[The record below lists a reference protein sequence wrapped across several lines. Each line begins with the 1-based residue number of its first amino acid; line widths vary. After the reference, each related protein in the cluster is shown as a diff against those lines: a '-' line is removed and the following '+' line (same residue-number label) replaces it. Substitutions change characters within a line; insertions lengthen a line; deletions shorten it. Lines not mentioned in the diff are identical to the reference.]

1 VIAGSSIRQPSNNE
15 NLKEIQMSNH
25 SEDKHG
31 GTESKEDCG
40 CGCGGCADNQPEY
53 GKDASG
59 NPINLVKQFTP
70 ETNAILVAAAAAAA
84 SGDDGFDG
92 DIDTG
97 EGAAPTRPVP
107 PTKAE
112 PGKWVYLPKQESV
125 EVDTARKYI
134 EGRPLPTNI
143 YDPNAQTQP
152 SGQAL
157 PGAKSL
163 ATGFAG
169 NTVAGPAS
177 IVELSRA
184 LKSNVD
190 LIYEW
195 VFNNVENLPSFG
207 IQKGGL
213 GAIIDGMGNS
223 FDQADLMIKLL
234 RQAGYT
240 ANYQFG
246 TLRMTAAQAG
256 AWLGTDPT
264 NIWAANNLL
273 ANSGVP
279 VSVVNISGVDGVEF
293 SHCWVLCNIGGT
305 NYVFDPVQKTY
316 TTKTKINLATATGYN
331 AGTFLTRAKSG
342 ATVTADYVQNM
353 NRANI
358 RADLDTMTGNLVS
371 WIKTNNHAASMD
383 DILGGRNIVQYD
395 AATPLRQTAHP
406 FLKSGSSITTWTS
419 IPQAYKATLH
429 TVYDTIDVTFNTED
443 LAGKRLT
450 LMFNGSLQAEL
461 RLDGTLIGT
470 SSAQGVG
477 TWNSV
482 LFDIV
487 HPYASWFADQ
497 YVWQRVWAGKPYL
510 LCNSWGNLSPSSTRV
525 HGLKM
530 AELSASS
537 ASTTGEPVLGET
549 MAQMWKTMETMNSR
563 MADIVNR
570 MSNCMTVAH
579 HACGLIGWF
588 DTAFCDIGA
597 VVGGTSA
604 LDNNYN
610 QQQANDTALAMHGVA
625 LEAHIVRE
633 FQTVL
638 GVSST
643 PIIDIANSAGQKIYD
658 AKTANWLGTVK
669 PALTNYSAGDKTDIE
684 NWWINN
690 GYRVGLPEDGANSI
704 VDWTGL
710 GYYVMPAYGTFGII
724 GGGLKGSSAAQAVP
738 LSEMLYLRNIANHDI
753 YLIPDDF
760 PPTGCVAPLNTYNA
774 STCIDGGGGVCHC
787 WFPTAAYGNAGWGSA
802 PASQGSAN
810 GGGGSTSWGG
820 SPWQNAIAGAGSVIG
835 SGFGGQPTSSE
846 PIGLYTASY
855 LLDATDITIG
865 SAGFPYGLSFARTY
879 NSAMR
884 NQWGPLGLGWR
895 HNHMINAGIDTNG
908 LAGMGEQTTIGAA
921 ATIVEAFVAYDL
933 QTDLTKPFDKYIT
946 TALMNQWFIDNL
958 SNNTVTLGTGFD
970 SQTFV
975 KLPDGTYANPAL
987 DAGTL
992 TLAAGLFTYTSL
1004 TGVKLNFNSY
1014 GHIATMVDPA
1024 GVTVTYTY
1032 DSMSRLSTV
1041 SNGLGRTLTLNYG
1054 ANNMLSSVTDGTGR
1068 SVGYTIDGS
1077 GNLTTVT
1084 DPNAKDW
1091 AYEYDLPG
1099 RMTKLF
1105 KPANP
1110 TVAIVTNTYDTL
1122 GRIKEQADYQSNVW
1136 QYFFAGSRTEEVNP
1150 NGKRG
1155 ILYFNNLGNTVK
1167 AIDLVGKI
1175 SKATFDGRGRPIKNT
1190 APEGNSVEFVYDS
1203 KNRVTQTTAKAK
1215 PASGLADIVSSATY
1229 DATWN
1234 KVKTTTDNMGRVTT
1248 MNYDVANG
1256 NLLSVVSPSVTGLGS
1271 STVTMTYTGRG
1282 QVLTVTSPDGIVT
1295 KNTFDAT
1302 TEKLLSTVADFGV
1315 GRLNL
1320 TVNFGYDSVGN
1331 VTSVQDPRGYT
1342 STASVDVLRRVTLA
1356 TSTAPFSF
1364 VTKFT
1369 FDDNGNTT
1377 KVERQTDDPLDP
1389 WQATQASFTADNKVL
1404 TTTDPQGNVTSIT
1417 YDNLQRQWKVTDAL
1431 SRVVTNNFDDSN
1443 RISSVVDP
1451 ASITAV
1457 TYTYTDN
1464 GKVSTIKDAR
1474 NNVTSSTFDGHDRP
1488 LRTTYQDATYEEVSS
1503 YDGNSNPL
1511 TLRSRS
1517 AATVTLTYDE
1527 LNRVKTKSPTGQAVV
1542 TTVYDIAGRV
1552 TTVSTPVVAG
1562 DPSSGTFTK
1571 FYDTAGRFYKEQ
1583 YPDGLSVVHVL
1594 DGNGN
1599 VTKTTYPDSY
1609 FVDRVYDELNRL
1621 TDIKL
1626 NGAGTSA
1633 VQLQYDSLSRRT
1645 KLVYENGCTT
1655 NYTFSIDNDLS
1666 SMLHNF
1672 VGSNVQFSYSFD
1684 DVNQMASYKVSDPA
1698 NFRWTPPAPATTT
1711 YATASNINQYATVGG
1726 VAQTYSTDGCLTNDG
1741 TFKYEFNTERMMI
1754 RVRNAGTNSIIAD
1767 YLYDPSL
1774 RQRQKNVGGVKT
1786 NYYYAGFQR
1795 LADYDSTAATP
1806 GTLLN
1811 RYVYGTSM
1819 DEVLI
1824 QVTAGGTKTF
1834 YHANHQGSVIATTN
1848 SSGAVLNRYTY
1859 GPFGE
1864 SSALAGTTHGY
1875 TGQRYDS
1882 ETGLYYYK
1890 MRHYS
1895 PKLGRFLQ
1903 PDPIGFLGGPNF
1915 YAYTGNSPLST
1926 VDSLGL
1932 ATGLAGIVES
1942 RETVTLEKWPVEKTP
1957 YFHASLL
1964 ITSETVDRGKVVDS
1978 FEYRIEL
1985 FPDDGDLGRQLAGK
1999 VGLEIWI
2006 YSIAESLKHHE
2017 KLLAPTSSVRIFD
2030 TTFHTFI
2037 DANGRATADPIT
2049 ATSSPASA
2057 VLSAARSAKSFFL
2070 SNNYKYILPNIR
2082 YRAGFKGL
2090 NSNQFIRF
2098 VLALA
2103 KLDGKVPP
2111 GWSDNLPLYN
2121 DSILSLSNASDLIG
2135 QVSGGTDMAMDGGFG
2150 GVSTGG
2156 ANK

>member
-1 VIAGSSIRQPSNNE
+1 
-15 NLKEIQMSNH
+15 MSNH
-25 SEDKHG
+25 SNDKHD
-31 GTESKEDCG
+31 TSSTEDCG
-40 CGCGGCADNQPEY
+40 CGCGGCGDGAEF
-53 GKDASG
+53 GKDEFG
-59 NPINLVKQFTP
+59 NPVNLVKQYTP
-70 ETNAILVAAAAAAA
+70 ETNAILVAAAAAA
-84 SGDDGFDG
+84 SGVPESFGG
-92 DIDTG
+92 TIDTG
-97 EGAAPTRPVP
+97 LAAPTRPVP
-107 PTKAE
+107 PTE
-112 PGKWVYLPKQESV
+112 SQPGKWVPLPKQESV
-125 EVDTARKYI
+125 DVDAARKYI

-143 YDPNAQTQP
+143 YDPAAAE
-152 SGQAL
+152 QAPAPTV
-157 PGAKSL
+157 PGLKSL

-195 VFNNVENLPSFG
+195 VFNNIENLPSFG
-207 IQKGGL
+207 IQKGAL
-213 GAIIDGMGNS
+213 GAIIDGLGNS

-246 TLRMTAAQAG
+246 TLRMTGAQAG
-256 AWLGTDPT
+256 AWLGTDPA
-264 NIWAANNLL
+264 NVYAANNLL

-279 VSVVNISGVDGVEF
+279 TSVVNIAGVDGVEF

-305 NYVFDPVQKTY
+305 SYVFDPVQKTY
-316 TTKTKINLATATGYN
+316 TTKTKINLTTATGYN
-331 AGTFLTRAKSG
+331 AATFLTRAKSG

-358 RADLDTMTGNLVS
+358 RADLDTMTGNLVT

-406 FLKSGSSITTWTS
+406 FLKSGSTITTWTGV
-419 IPQAYKATLH
+419 PQAYKATMH
-429 TVYDTIDVTFNTED
+429 TVYDTIDITFNTED

-450 LMFNGSLQAEL
+450 LTFNGSNQGEL
-461 RLDGTLIGT
+461 RLDGTLLGT
-470 SSAQGVG
+470 STAQGVG

-497 YVWQRVWAGKPYL
+497 YVWQQVWAGKPYL
-510 LCNSWGNLSPSSTRV
+510 LCNSWGNMGPSATKV
-525 HGLKM
+525 HGPKM
-530 AELSASS
+530 AELIASAASS
-537 ASTTGEPVLGET
+537 TSEPVIGET
-549 MAQMWKTMETMNSR
+549 MAQMWKTLDTMTSR
-563 MADIVNR
+563 MADITNR
-570 MSNCMTVAH
+570 LSNCTTVMH

-588 DTAFCDIGA
+588 DSSFCDIGA
-597 VVGGTSA
+597 VTWGTSA

-625 LEAHIVRE
+625 LESQIINE
-633 FQTVL
+633 FQTVK
-638 GVSST
+638 GVSAT

-669 PALTNYSAGDKTDIE
+669 PALTTYSAGDKTNIE

-690 GYRVGLPEDGANSI
+690 GDRVALPENAANTI

-710 GYYVMPAYGTFGII
+710 GYFVMPTYGTFGII
-724 GGGLKGSSAAQAVP
+724 GGGLKGGGGAEAFPLGALQYVSSNMNYDV
-738 LSEMLYLRNIANHDI
+738 YLTTDTW
-753 YLIPDDF
+753 
-760 PPTGCVAPLNTYNA
+760 PPTGCVAPLNAYNA
-774 STCIDGGGGVCHC
+774 STCIDGGGGVCYC
-787 WFPTAAYGNAGWGSA
+787 WFPSAGFGPGGYGFSIA
-802 PASQGSAN
+802 PSGSAN
-810 GGGGSTSWGG
+810 GGGGST
-820 SPWQNAIAGAGSVIG
+820 
-835 SGFGGQPTSSE
+835 GFGGSSQPTSSE

-884 NQWGPLGLGWR
+884 NQHGPLGRGWR
-895 HNHMINAGIDTNG
+895 HNHQINASVDTSG
-908 LAGMGEQTTIGAA
+908 MAGMGEQTTIGAA
-921 ATIVEAFVAYDL
+921 GTIVEAFVAYDL

-958 SNNTVTLGTGFD
+958 FHNIVTIGSGFD

-992 TLAAGLFTYTSL
+992 TVVGGLFVYTSL
-1004 TGVKLNFNSY
+1004 TGVKLNFNSF

-1024 GVTVTYTY
+1024 GVTITYTY
-1032 DSMSRLSTV
+1032 DSRARLSTV
-1041 SNGLGRTLTLNYG
+1041 SNGLGRTLTLTYG
-1054 ANNMLSSVTDGTGR
+1054 ADNMLDSVSDGTGR
-1068 SVGYTIDGS
+1068 SVGYTIDS
-1077 GNLTTVT
+1077 NGNLVTVT
-1084 DPNAKDW
+1084 DPNSKNW
-1091 AYEYDLPG
+1091 TYEYDIPG

-1110 TVAIVTNTYDTL
+1110 TVAIVTNTYDSL

-1150 NGKRG
+1150 NGKSG

-1167 AIDLVGKI
+1167 AINQVGKI
-1175 SKATFDGRGRPIKNT
+1175 SKTTFDGRGRPIKST

-1229 DATWN
+1229 DTTWN
-1234 KVKTTTDNMGRVTT
+1234 KLKTTTDNMGRVTT

-1271 STVTMTYTGRG
+1271 STVTMTYNGRG

-1295 KNTFDAT
+1295 KNTFDVS

-1320 TVNFGYDSVGN
+1320 TANFGYDSVGN
-1331 VTSVQDPRGYT
+1331 VTSVQDPRGFT
-1342 STASVDVLRRVTLA
+1342 STLTVDVLRQVTQA

-1377 KVERQTDDPLDP
+1377 KVERQTNDPLDP
-1389 WQATQASFTADNKVL
+1389 WQTSQASYTTDNKVL

-1431 SRVVTNNFDDSN
+1431 NRVVTNNFDDAN
-1443 RISSVVDP
+1443 RISSVVNP

-1464 GKVSTIKDAR
+1464 GKVATVKDAR
-1474 NNVTSSTFDGHDRP
+1474 NFVTTSTFDGHDRP

-1511 TLRSRS
+1511 TLRTRS

-1527 LNRVKTKSPTGQAVV
+1527 LNRVKTKSPTGQAVI

-1552 TTVSTPVVAG
+1552 TTVSTPIVAG
-1562 DPSSGTFTK
+1562 DPSSGTFTN
-1571 FYDTAGRFYKEQ
+1571 FYDLAGRFYKEQ
-1583 YPDGLSVVHVL
+1583 YPDGLSVTHVL
-1594 DGNGN
+1594 DANSN
-1599 VTKTTYPDSY
+1599 VTKTTYPDGY
-1609 FVDRVYDELNRL
+1609 FVDRVFDELNRL

-1626 NGAGTSA
+1626 NGSVSSA
-1633 VQLQYDSLSRRT
+1633 VQFQYDALSRRT
-1645 KLVYENGCTT
+1645 KLVYENGCST
-1655 NYTFSIDNDLS
+1655 NYGFEVDNDLS
-1666 SMLHNF
+1666 GMLHNF
-1672 VGSNVQFSYSFD
+1672 VGSNVEFKYSFD
-1684 DVNQMASYKVSDPA
+1684 NANQMATHRVSDPA
-1698 NFRWTPPAPATTT
+1698 NFRWNPPAPSTTA
-1711 YATASNINQYATVGG
+1711 YGTASNINQYPTVGG
-1726 VAQTYSTDGCLTNDG
+1726 TAQTYSTDGNLTNDG
-1741 TFKYEFNTERMMI
+1741 TFKYEFNTERMLT
-1754 RVRNAGTNSIIAD
+1754 RVRNAGTNAIIAD
-1767 YLYDPSL
+1767 YLYDPAL

-1786 NYYYAGFQR
+1786 NYYYSGFQR
-1795 LADYDSTAATP
+1795 LADYDGSAGTP

-1811 RYVYGTSM
+1811 RYVYGTGL
-1819 DEVLI
+1819 DDVLVQI
-1824 QVTAGGTKTF
+1824 TSGGTKTY
-1834 YHANHQGSVIATTN
+1834 YHQNHQGSVIATTN
-1848 SSGAVLNRYTY
+1848 SAGAVLNRYTY

-1864 SSALAGTTHGY
+1864 SAALTGTTHGY

-1882 ETGLYYYK
+1882 ETGNYYFK
-1890 MRHYS
+1890 MRYYS
-1895 PKLGRFLQ
+1895 QKLGRFLQ
-1903 PDPIGFLGGPNF
+1903 PDPIGMAGGINL
-1915 YAYTGNSPLST
+1915 YGYTSNSPLIAS
-1926 VDSLGL
+1926 DPMGLLPIIPLDNPGYKFPKSLGAKEANDNVVL
-1932 ATGLAGIVES
+1932 TLCERLHTKKFSYASAWVNRIKPTGDWDYKS
-1942 RETVTLEKWPVEKTP
+1942 
-1957 YFHASLL
+1957 
-1964 ITSETVDRGKVVDS
+1964 KVS
-1978 FEYRIEL
+1978 GFE
-1985 FPDDGDLGRQLAGK
+1985 QL
-1999 VGLEIWI
+1999 VGQN
-2006 YSIAESLKHHE
+2006 
-2017 KLLAPTSSVRIFD
+2017 FGN
-2030 TTFHTFI
+2030 FNF
-2037 DANGRATADPIT
+2037 GATAWALGISLTDAQLGAGAANVVGVLV
-2049 ATSSPASA
+2049 AT
-2057 VLSAARSAKSFFL
+2057 AKSIWLAEGKYYTLGAGASISTYGDQELDYYYVLNGYLWARDHAAEFYKRAEHCEEAPPKNVPKNYSVLQGYSAGTEYWNEYDGYGNFL
-2070 SNNYKYILPNIR
+2070 RSYSNTVGSAFSIGAATYTSFVPGSSL
-2082 YRAGFKGL
+2082 GQGSD
-2090 NSNQFIRF
+2090 SN
-2098 VLALA
+2098 
-2103 KLDGKVPP
+2103 
-2111 GWSDNLPLYN
+2111 
-2121 DSILSLSNASDLIG
+2121 
-2135 QVSGGTDMAMDGGFG
+2135 GGE
-2150 GVSTGG
+2150 
-2156 ANK
+2156 K

>member
-1 VIAGSSIRQPSNNE
+1 
-15 NLKEIQMSNH
+15 MSNH
-25 SEDKHG
+25 SNDKHD
-31 GTESKEDCG
+31 TSSTEDCG
-40 CGCGGCADNQPEY
+40 CGCGGCGDGAEF
-53 GKDASG
+53 GKDEFG
-59 NPINLVKQFTP
+59 NPVNLVKQYTP
-70 ETNAILVAAAAAAA
+70 ETNAILVAAAAAA
-84 SGDDGFDG
+84 SGVTESFDG
-92 DIDTG
+92 TIDTG
-97 EGAAPTRPVP
+97 LAAPTRPVP
-107 PTKAE
+107 PTE
-112 PGKWVYLPKQESV
+112 SQPGKWVPLPKQESV
-125 EVDTARKYI
+125 DVDAARKYI
-134 EGRPLPTNI
+134 EGRPLPTNV
-143 YDPNAQTQP
+143 YDPAAAEQTP
-152 SGQAL
+152 APTV
-157 PGAKSL
+157 PGLKSL

-195 VFNNVENLPSFG
+195 VFNNIENLPSFG

-213 GAIIDGMGNS
+213 GAIIDGLGNS

-246 TLRMTAAQAG
+246 TLRMTGAQAG
-256 AWLGTDPT
+256 AWLGTDPA
-264 NIWAANNLL
+264 NVYAANNLL

-279 VSVVNISGVDGVEF
+279 TSVVNIAGVDGVEF

-316 TTKTKINLATATGYN
+316 TTKTKINLTTATGYN
-331 AGTFLTRAKSG
+331 AATFLTRAKSG

-358 RADLDTMTGNLVS
+358 RADLDTMTGNLVT

-406 FLKSGSSITTWTS
+406 FLKSGSTITTWTS
-419 IPQAYKATLH
+419 VPQAYKATMH
-429 TVYDTIDVTFNTED
+429 TVYDTIDITFNTED

-450 LMFNGSLQAEL
+450 LTFNGSNQGEL
-461 RLDGTLIGT
+461 RLDGTLLGT
-470 SSAQGVG
+470 STAQGVG

-497 YVWQRVWAGKPYL
+497 YVWQQVWAGKPYL
-510 LCNSWGNLSPSSTRV
+510 LCNSWGNMGPSATKV
-525 HGLKM
+525 HGPKM
-530 AELSASS
+530 AELIASAASS
-537 ASTTGEPVLGET
+537 TSEPVIGET
-549 MAQMWKTMETMNSR
+549 MAQMWKTLDTMTSR
-563 MADIVNR
+563 MADITNR
-570 MSNCMTVAH
+570 LSNCTTVMH

-588 DTAFCDIGA
+588 DSSFCDIGA
-597 VVGGTSA
+597 VTWGTSA

-625 LEAHIVRE
+625 LESQIINE
-633 FQTVL
+633 FQTVK
-638 GVSST
+638 GVSAT

-669 PALTNYSAGDKTDIE
+669 PALTTYSAGDKTNIE

-690 GYRVGLPEDGANSI
+690 GDRVALPENAANTI

-710 GYYVMPAYGTFGII
+710 GYFVMPTYGTFGII
-724 GGGLKGSSAAQAVP
+724 GGGLKGGGGAEAFPVGALQYLSSNMNYDV
-738 LSEMLYLRNIANHDI
+738 YLTTDTW
-753 YLIPDDF
+753 
-760 PPTGCVAPLNTYNA
+760 PPTGCVAPLNAYNA
-774 STCIDGGGGVCHC
+774 STCIDGGGGVCYC
-787 WFPTAAYGNAGWGSA
+787 WFPSAGFGPGGYGFSIA
-802 PASQGSAN
+802 PGGSAN
-810 GGGGSTSWGG
+810 GGGGS
-820 SPWQNAIAGAGSVIG
+820 A
-835 SGFGGQPTSSE
+835 GFGGSSQPTSSE

-884 NQWGPLGLGWR
+884 NQHGPLGRGWR
-895 HNHMINAGIDTNG
+895 HNHQINASVDTSG
-908 LAGMGEQTTIGAA
+908 MAGMGEHTTIGAA
-921 ATIVEAFVAYDL
+921 GTIVEAFVAYDL

-958 SNNTVTLGTGFD
+958 FHNIVTIGTGFD

-992 TLAAGLFTYTSL
+992 TVVSGLFVYTSL
-1004 TGVKLNFNSY
+1004 TGVKLNFNSF

-1024 GVTVTYTY
+1024 GVTITYTY
-1032 DSMSRLSTV
+1032 DSRARLSTV
-1041 SNGLGRTLTLNYG
+1041 SNGLGRTLTLAYG
-1054 ANNMLSSVTDGTGR
+1054 ADNMLDSVSDGTGR
-1068 SVGYTIDGS
+1068 SVGYTIDAS
-1077 GNLTTVT
+1077 GNLVTVT
-1084 DPNAKDW
+1084 DPNSKNW
-1091 AYEYDLPG
+1091 TYEYDIPG

-1110 TVAIVTNTYDTL
+1110 TVAIVTNTYDSL

-1150 NGKRG
+1150 NGKSG

-1167 AIDLVGKI
+1167 AIDQVGKI
-1175 SKATFDGRGRPIKNT
+1175 SKGTFDGRGRQIKAT

-1203 KNRVTQTTAKAK
+1203 KNRVTQTTVKAK

-1229 DATWN
+1229 DTTWN
-1234 KVKTTTDNMGRVTT
+1234 KVKTTTDNLGRVTT

-1256 NLLSVVSPSVTGLGS
+1256 NLLSIVSPSVTGLGS
-1271 STVTMTYTGRG
+1271 STVTMTYNGRG

-1295 KNTFDAT
+1295 KNTFDVS

-1320 TVNFGYDSVGN
+1320 TANFGYDSVGN
-1331 VTSVQDPRGYT
+1331 VTSVQDPRGFT
-1342 STASVDVLRRVTLA
+1342 STVTVDVLRRVTQA

-1377 KVERQTDDPLDP
+1377 KVERQTNDPLDP
-1389 WQATQASFTADNKVL
+1389 WQTSQASYTADNKVL

-1417 YDNLQRQWKVTDAL
+1417 YDSLQRRWKVTDAL
-1431 SRVVTNNFDDSN
+1431 SRVVTNNFDDAN

-1451 ASITAV
+1451 ASITSV

-1464 GKVSTIKDAR
+1464 GKVATIKDAR
-1474 NNVTSSTFDGHDRP
+1474 NFVTTSTFDGHDRP

-1511 TLRSRS
+1511 TLRTRS
-1517 AATVTLTYDE
+1517 AATVALTYDE

-1562 DPSSGTFTK
+1562 DPSSGTFTN
-1571 FYDTAGRFYKEQ
+1571 FYDLAGRFYKEQ
-1583 YPDGLSVVHVL
+1583 YPDGLSVTHVL
-1594 DGNGN
+1594 DANGN
-1599 VTKTTYPDSY
+1599 VTKTTYPDGY

-1633 VQLQYDSLSRRT
+1633 VQFQYDALSRRT
-1645 KLVYENGCTT
+1645 KLVYENGCST
-1655 NYTFSIDNDLS
+1655 NYGFEVDNDLS
-1666 SMLHNF
+1666 GMLHNF
-1672 VGSNVQFSYSFD
+1672 VGSNVEFKYSFD
-1684 DVNQMASYKVSDPA
+1684 NANQMAAHRVSDPA
-1698 NFRWTPPAPATTT
+1698 NFRWNPPVPSTTS
-1711 YATASNINQYATVGG
+1711 YGTASNINQYPTVGG
-1726 VAQTYSTDGCLTNDG
+1726 VAQTYSTDGNLTNDG
-1741 TFKYEFNTERMMI
+1741 TFKYEFNSERMMT
-1754 RVRNAGTNSIIAD
+1754 RVRNAGTNAIIAD
-1767 YLYDPSL
+1767 YLYDPAL

-1786 NYYYAGFQR
+1786 SYYYSGFQR
-1795 LADYDSTAATP
+1795 LADYDGSAGTP

-1811 RYVYGTSM
+1811 RYVYGTGM
-1819 DEVLI
+1819 DEILI
-1824 QVTAGGTKTF
+1824 QITAGGTKTY
-1834 YHANHQGSVIATTN
+1834 YHSNHQGSVIATTN

-1864 SSALAGTTHGY
+1864 SAALTGTTHGY

-1882 ETGLYYYK
+1882 ETGNYYFK

-1895 PKLGRFLQ
+1895 PKSGRFLQ
-1903 PDPIGFLGGPNF
+1903 ADPIGMAGGMNL
-1915 YAYTGNSPLST
+1915 YSYVSNSPNTSI
-1926 VDSLGL
+1926 DPLGL
-1932 ATGLAGIVES
+1932 TELPTGMRV
-1942 RETVTLEKWPVEKTP
+1942 
-1957 YFHASLL
+1957 HA
-1964 ITSETVDRGKVVDS
+1964 
-1978 FEYRIEL
+1978 
-1985 FPDDGDLGRQLAGK
+1985 
-1999 VGLEIWI
+1999 
-2006 YSIAESLKHHE
+2006 
-2017 KLLAPTSSVRIFD
+2017 
-2030 TTFHTFI
+2030 
-2037 DANGRATADPIT
+2037 
-2049 ATSSPASA
+2049 
-2057 VLSAARSAKSFFL
+2057 
-2070 SNNYKYILPNIR
+2070 
-2082 YRAGFKGL
+2082 
-2090 NSNQFIRF
+2090 
-2098 VLALA
+2098 
-2103 KLDGKVPP
+2103 
-2111 GWSDNLPLYN
+2111 
-2121 DSILSLSNASDLIG
+2121 
-2135 QVSGGTDMAMDGGFG
+2135 G
-2150 GVSTGG
+2150 GVSGVEDKLIVNVANIMKAVHESNALVVQASIVANFNGAWNYKRLLWTPQEGEDAKQEYANFGNFNFGAIWFAAGG
-2156 ANK
+2156 NLDFLSKGAGAANLVTVVGLNTLTVVTLGFVKPVGLGAGADFASNFDQPIDRLYVRLGYEWAQTNPSKFAALYKKITTPVPKNVASNYNVLQRSTMGTDYWNEYAGDGTLLRSYTKSTVGGFSIAGDGLGGNAGDSSSK

>member
-1 VIAGSSIRQPSNNE
+1 
-15 NLKEIQMSNH
+15 MSNH

-40 CGCGGCADNQPEY
+40 CGCGGCADSGTDH

-59 NPINLVKQFTP
+59 NPISLVKQFTP

-195 VFNNVENLPSFG
+195 VFNNVENLPSYG

-316 TTKTKINLATATGYN
+316 TTKTKINLTTATGYN

-406 FLKSGSSITTWTS
+406 FLKSGSTITTWTS

-510 LCNSWGNLSPSSTRV
+510 LCNSWGNLSPSATKV
-525 HGLKM
+525 HGPKL
-530 AELSASS
+530 AELIASAAS
-537 ASTTGEPVLGET
+537 ATSEPVLGET
-549 MAQMWKTMETMNSR
+549 LAQMWKTMETMNSR

-597 VVGGTSA
+597 AVGGTSA

-610 QQQANDTALAMHGVA
+610 QQQANDTTLGLHGVA
-625 LEAHIVRE
+625 LEAHIIAE
-633 FQTVL
+633 FQTVK
-638 GVSST
+638 GISATTV
-643 PIIDIANSAGQKIYD
+643 IDVANSAGQKIYD

-710 GYYVMPAYGTFGII
+710 GYYVLPSYGTFGVV
-724 GGGLKGSSAAQAVP
+724 GGALKGSYASIT
-738 LSEMLYLRNIANHDI
+738 LGLGDMKYLGYNMNYDY
-753 YLIPDDF
+753 YLTTDTY
-760 PPTGCVAPLNTYNA
+760 PPSGCVAPLNAFNA
-774 STCIDGGGGVCHC
+774 SLCLPVSWGGISGCAC
-787 WFPTAAYGNAGWGSA
+787 WFWSPGAGNAGKGFTSA
-802 PASQGSAN
+802 SGGSAN
-810 GGGGSTSWGG
+810 GGGGST
-820 SPWQNAIAGAGSVIG
+820 
-835 SGFGGQPTSSE
+835 GFGGSSQPTSSE

-865 SAGFPYGLSFARTY
+865 SAGFPYGLSFSRTY

-884 NQWGPLGLGWR
+884 NQPGPLGLGWR
-895 HNHMINAGIDTNG
+895 HNHMINAAVDTIG
-908 LAGMGEQTTIGAA
+908 LSGMGEQTTIGAA

-946 TALMNQWFIDNL
+946 TALMNQWFVDNL
-958 SNNTVTLGTGFD
+958 FHNTVTIGTGFD

-992 TLAAGLFTYTSL
+992 TVVGGLFVYTSL
-1004 TGVKLNFNSY
+1004 TGVKLNFNSL
-1014 GHIATMVDPA
+1014 GHIATMVHPA

-1032 DSMSRLSTV
+1032 DSRARLSTV
-1041 SNGLGRTLTLNYG
+1041 SNGLGRTLTLTYG
-1054 ANNMLSSVTDGTGR
+1054 ANNMLSSVSDGTGR
-1068 SVGYTIDGS
+1068 SVGYTIDS
-1077 GNLTTVT
+1077 DNNLVTVT
-1084 DPNAKDW
+1084 DPNSKNW
-1091 AYEYDLPG
+1091 TYEYDLPG

-1136 QYFFAGSRTEEVNP
+1136 QYYFAGSRTEEVNP
-1150 NGKRG
+1150 NGKKG

-1167 AIDLVGKI
+1167 AIDQVGKI
-1175 SKATFDGRGRPIKNT
+1175 SKAIFDGRGRQIKSI
-1190 APEGNSVEFVYDS
+1190 APEGNSV
-1203 KNRVTQTTAKAK
+1203 
-1215 PASGLADIVSSATY
+1215 
-1229 DATWN
+1229 
-1234 KVKTTTDNMGRVTT
+1234 
-1248 MNYDVANG
+1248 
-1256 NLLSVVSPSVTGLGS
+1256 
-1271 STVTMTYTGRG
+1271 
-1282 QVLTVTSPDGIVT
+1282 
-1295 KNTFDAT
+1295 
-1302 TEKLLSTVADFGV
+1302 
-1315 GRLNL
+1315 
-1320 TVNFGYDSVGN
+1320 
-1331 VTSVQDPRGYT
+1331 
-1342 STASVDVLRRVTLA
+1342 
-1356 TSTAPFSF
+1356 
-1364 VTKFT
+1364 
-1369 FDDNGNTT
+1369 
-1377 KVERQTDDPLDP
+1377 
-1389 WQATQASFTADNKVL
+1389 
-1404 TTTDPQGNVTSIT
+1404 
-1417 YDNLQRQWKVTDAL
+1417 
-1431 SRVVTNNFDDSN
+1431 
-1443 RISSVVDP
+1443 
-1451 ASITAV
+1451 
-1457 TYTYTDN
+1457 
-1464 GKVSTIKDAR
+1464 
-1474 NNVTSSTFDGHDRP
+1474 
-1488 LRTTYQDATYEEVSS
+1488 
-1503 YDGNSNPL
+1503 
-1511 TLRSRS
+1511 
-1517 AATVTLTYDE
+1517 
-1527 LNRVKTKSPTGQAVV
+1527 
-1542 TTVYDIAGRV
+1542 
-1552 TTVSTPVVAG
+1552 
-1562 DPSSGTFTK
+1562 
-1571 FYDTAGRFYKEQ
+1571 
-1583 YPDGLSVVHVL
+1583 
-1594 DGNGN
+1594 
-1599 VTKTTYPDSY
+1599 
-1609 FVDRVYDELNRL
+1609 
-1621 TDIKL
+1621 
-1626 NGAGTSA
+1626 
-1633 VQLQYDSLSRRT
+1633 
-1645 KLVYENGCTT
+1645 
-1655 NYTFSIDNDLS
+1655 
-1666 SMLHNF
+1666 
-1672 VGSNVQFSYSFD
+1672 
-1684 DVNQMASYKVSDPA
+1684 
-1698 NFRWTPPAPATTT
+1698 
-1711 YATASNINQYATVGG
+1711 
-1726 VAQTYSTDGCLTNDG
+1726 
-1741 TFKYEFNTERMMI
+1741 
-1754 RVRNAGTNSIIAD
+1754 
-1767 YLYDPSL
+1767 
-1774 RQRQKNVGGVKT
+1774 
-1786 NYYYAGFQR
+1786 
-1795 LADYDSTAATP
+1795 
-1806 GTLLN
+1806 
-1811 RYVYGTSM
+1811 
-1819 DEVLI
+1819 
-1824 QVTAGGTKTF
+1824 
-1834 YHANHQGSVIATTN
+1834 
-1848 SSGAVLNRYTY
+1848 
-1859 GPFGE
+1859 
-1864 SSALAGTTHGY
+1864 
-1875 TGQRYDS
+1875 
-1882 ETGLYYYK
+1882 
-1890 MRHYS
+1890 
-1895 PKLGRFLQ
+1895 
-1903 PDPIGFLGGPNF
+1903 
-1915 YAYTGNSPLST
+1915 
-1926 VDSLGL
+1926 
-1932 ATGLAGIVES
+1932 
-1942 RETVTLEKWPVEKTP
+1942 
-1957 YFHASLL
+1957 
-1964 ITSETVDRGKVVDS
+1964 
-1978 FEYRIEL
+1978 
-1985 FPDDGDLGRQLAGK
+1985 
-1999 VGLEIWI
+1999 
-2006 YSIAESLKHHE
+2006 
-2017 KLLAPTSSVRIFD
+2017 
-2030 TTFHTFI
+2030 
-2037 DANGRATADPIT
+2037 
-2049 ATSSPASA
+2049 
-2057 VLSAARSAKSFFL
+2057 
-2070 SNNYKYILPNIR
+2070 
-2082 YRAGFKGL
+2082 
-2090 NSNQFIRF
+2090 
-2098 VLALA
+2098 
-2103 KLDGKVPP
+2103 
-2111 GWSDNLPLYN
+2111 
-2121 DSILSLSNASDLIG
+2121 
-2135 QVSGGTDMAMDGGFG
+2135 
-2150 GVSTGG
+2150 
-2156 ANK
+2156 

>member
-1 VIAGSSIRQPSNNE
+1 
-15 NLKEIQMSNH
+15 MSNH
-25 SEDKHG
+25 SHDTREAG
-31 GTESKEDCG
+31 VLKEDG
-40 CGCGGCADNQPEY
+40 CCAGCAESSKN
-53 GKDASG
+53 GKDEFG
-59 NPINLVKQFTP
+59 NPVKLVKEFTP
-70 ETNAILVAAAAAAA
+70 ETNAILIAAAAAA
-84 SGDDGFDG
+84 SGADGFDG
-92 DIDTG
+92 NIDTG
-97 EGAAPTRPVP
+97 EGAAGPTRPVP
-107 PTKAE
+107 PTKPQ
-112 PGKWVYLPKQESV
+112 PGKWVPLPPQTGV
-125 EVDTARKYI
+125 DVDTARRHI
-134 EGRPLPTNI
+134 ESRPLPTNI
-143 YDPNAQTQP
+143 YKPAAAEPTP
-152 SGQAL
+152 APEL
-157 PGAKSL
+157 PGVKSL

-213 GAIIDGMGNS
+213 GAIIDGLGNS
-223 FDQADLMIKLL
+223 FDQADLMIQLL

-246 TLRMTAAQAG
+246 TLRMTGAQAG
-256 AWLGTDPT
+256 AWLGTDPA
-264 NIWAANNLL
+264 NVWAANNLL

-279 VSVVNISGVDGVEF
+279 TSVVNISGVDGVEF

-316 TTKTKINLATATGYN
+316 TTKSAINLATAMGYN
-331 AGTFLTRAKSG
+331 ASTFLTNAKSG

-371 WIKTNNHAASMD
+371 WIKANDHAAGMD

-406 FLKSGSSITTWTS
+406 FLKSGSSVTTWTS
-419 IPQAYKATLH
+419 VPQAYKATMH

-450 LMFNGSLQAEL
+450 LTFNGSLEGEL

-497 YVWQRVWAGKPYL
+497 YVWQQVWADKPYL
-510 LCNSWGNLSPSSTRV
+510 LCNSWGNLSPSSTKV
-525 HGLKM
+525 HGPKL
-530 AELSASS
+530 AELRAANASN
-537 ASTTGEPVLGET
+537 TGEPVLGET
-549 MAQMWKTMETMNSR
+549 MAQMWKSMDTMTSR
-563 MADIVNR
+563 MADITNR
-570 MSNCMTVAH
+570 MSNCTTVMH

-597 VVGGTSA
+597 VTWGTSA

-625 LEAHIVRE
+625 LEAQIVRE
-633 FQTVL
+633 YQTVL
-638 GVSST
+638 GVSAT
-643 PIIDIANSAGQKIYD
+643 PIIDVANSAGQKIYD

-669 PALTNYSAGDKTDIE
+669 PALINYSAGDKTNIE
-684 NWWINN
+684 NWYINN
-690 GYRVGLPEDGANSI
+690 GYRVGLPEDGQNTI

-710 GYYVMPAYGTFGII
+710 GYYAIPSYGTFGII
-724 GGGLKGSSAAQAVP
+724 GGGLKGGSAAQAVP
-738 LSEMLYLRNIANHDI
+738 LSQMQYLRTEMNYDI

-760 PPTGCVAPLNTYNA
+760 PRTGCIAPLNTYNA
-774 STCIDGGGGVCHC
+774 STCIDVSYGATSACAC
-787 WFPTAAYGNAGWGSA
+787 WFPAAGFGAGGWGFKASA
-802 PASQGSAN
+802 SGSAN
-810 GGGGSTSWGG
+810 GGGGG
-820 SPWQNAIAGAGSVIG
+820 AIWKADAYPQSNGPGSVVG
-835 SGFGGQPTSSE
+835 SGFGGQPSSAE

-865 SAGFPYGLSFARTY
+865 SAGFPYGLSFGRTY

-895 HNHMINAGIDTNG
+895 HNHMINAGIDTDG
-908 LAGMGEQTTIGAA
+908 MAGMGEQTTIGAA
-921 ATIVEAFVAYDL
+921 GTIVEAFVAYDL

-958 SNNTVTLGTGFD
+958 SNNTVTIGTGFD

-992 TLAAGLFTYTSL
+992 TLSAGLFTYTSL
-1004 TGVKLNFNSY
+1004 TGVALNFNSY

-1032 DSMSRLSTV
+1032 DSMARLSTV
-1041 SNGLGRTLTLNYG
+1041 SNGLGRTLTLTYG
-1054 ANNMLSSVTDGTGR
+1054 ANNFLSSVSDGTGR
-1068 SVGYTIDGS
+1068 SVSYTIDAS
-1077 GNLTTVT
+1077 GNLVTVT
-1084 DPNAKDW
+1084 DPNSKNW
-1091 AYEYDLPG
+1091 TYEYDIPG

-1110 TVAIVTNTYDTL
+1110 TVAIVTNTYDSL

-1150 NGKRG
+1150 NGKSG

-1167 AIDLVGKI
+1167 AINLVGKI
-1175 SKATFDGRGRPIKNT
+1175 SKSTFDGRGRPIKNT
-1190 APEGNSVEFVYDS
+1190 APEGNSIEMVYDS
-1203 KNRVTQTTAKAK
+1203 KNRVTQTTVKAK

-1234 KVKTTTDNMGRVTT
+1234 KLKTTTDNMGRVTT

-1271 STVTMTYTGRG
+1271 STVTMTYNARG
-1282 QVLTVTSPDGIVT
+1282 QVLTVTGPDGIVS

-1320 TVNFGYDSVGN
+1320 TANFGHDSVGN
-1331 VTSVQDPRGYT
+1331 VTSVQDPRGFT
-1342 STASVDVLRRVTLA
+1342 STVTVDVLRRVTQA

-1377 KVERQTDDPLDP
+1377 KVERQTSDPLDP
-1389 WQATQASFTADNKVL
+1389 WQTSQASFTADNKVL

-1431 SRVVTNNFDDSN
+1431 SRVVTNNFDDAN

-1457 TYTYTDN
+1457 TYTFTDN
-1464 GKVSTIKDAR
+1464 GKVATVKDAR
-1474 NNVTSSTFDGHDRP
+1474 NFVTTSTFDGHDRP

-1511 TLRSRS
+1511 TLRTRS

-1527 LNRVKTKSPTGQAVV
+1527 LNRIKTKSPTGQAVV

-1562 DPSSGTFTK
+1562 DPSSGTFTN
-1571 FYDTAGRFYKEQ
+1571 FYDLAGRFYKEQ
-1583 YPDGLSVVHVL
+1583 YPDGLSVTHVL
-1594 DGNGN
+1594 DANGN
-1599 VTKTTYPDSY
+1599 VTKTTYPDGY
-1609 FVDRVYDELNRL
+1609 FVDRVYDELNRM

-1626 NGAGTSA
+1626 NGSGSSA
-1633 VQLQYDSLSRRT
+1633 VQFQYDALSRRT

-1655 NYTFSIDNDLS
+1655 NYSFEVDNDLS
-1666 SMLHNF
+1666 SLLHNF
-1672 VGSNVQFSYSFD
+1672 VGSNVQFNYSFD
-1684 DVNQMASYKVSDPA
+1684 NANQMATHRVSDPA
-1698 NFRWTPPAPATTT
+1698 NFRWSPPAPATTT
-1711 YATASNINQYATVGG
+1711 YGTASNINQYPTVGG
-1726 VAQTYSTDGCLTNDG
+1726 TAQTYSTDGNLTNDG
-1741 TFKYEFNTERMMI
+1741 TYKYEFNSERMMT
-1754 RVRNAGTNSIIAD
+1754 RARNAGTNAIIAD
-1767 YLYDPSL
+1767 YLYDPGL

-1795 LADYDSTAATP
+1795 LADYDGSAGTP

-1811 RYVYGTSM
+1811 RYVYGSGL

-1824 QVTAGGTKTF
+1824 QITAGGTKTY
-1834 YHANHQGSVIATTN
+1834 YHSNHQGSVIATTN
-1848 SSGAVLNRYTY
+1848 SSGAVLNRYSY

-1864 SSALAGTTHGY
+1864 SAALVGTTHGY
-1875 TGQRYDS
+1875 TGQRFDA

-1890 MRHYS
+1890 MRQFL

-1903 PDPIGFLGGPNF
+1903 ADPIGMAGGMNL
-1915 YAYTGNSPLST
+1915 YAYVGNSPLRAS
-1926 VDSLGL
+1926 DSMGL
-1932 ATGLAGIVES
+1932 AA
-1942 RETVTLEKWPVEKTP
+1942 
-1957 YFHASLL
+1957 
-1964 ITSETVDRGKVVDS
+1964 
-1978 FEYRIEL
+1978 
-1985 FPDDGDLGRQLAGK
+1985 DGGG
-1999 VGLEIWI
+1999 GG
-2006 YSIAESLKHHE
+2006 
-2017 KLLAPTSSVRIFD
+2017 
-2030 TTFHTFI
+2030 
-2037 DANGRATADPIT
+2037 N
-2049 ATSSPASA
+2049 
-2057 VLSAARSAKSFFL
+2057 
-2070 SNNYKYILPNIR
+2070 
-2082 YRAGFKGL
+2082 
-2090 NSNQFIRF
+2090 
-2098 VLALA
+2098 
-2103 KLDGKVPP
+2103 
-2111 GWSDNLPLYN
+2111 
-2121 DSILSLSNASDLIG
+2121 
-2135 QVSGGTDMAMDGGFG
+2135 SGGYGGFG
-2150 GVSTGG
+2150 GGGGFGSPFGSEYGRRDAQARILESSLDRDKTFDYGGTGPVKYWGVDRGSLKQEVAYSSPDAWAAFMASDMLAPNVQNQLRRIILKLIALKFEQTLDIANYERGGYFSGTVWHRGTSDGQFGVNMPVSILKEPRPVDVLMTHPLAIRAGESG
-2156 ANK
+2156 FDPQADIQKWGNERRNNVWTINYYNNVFEYIPGPSGHSGTYYYWLANEKYAITHSSTMIDPF

>member
-1 VIAGSSIRQPSNNE
+1 
-15 NLKEIQMSNH
+15 MSNH
-25 SEDKHG
+25 SNDKHEDG
-31 GTESKEDCG
+31 VSKDGSCCAECSESSKS
-40 CGCGGCADNQPEY
+40 
-53 GKDASG
+53 GKDEFG
-59 NPINLVKQFTP
+59 NPVNLVKQYTS
-70 ETNAILVAAAAAAA
+70 ETNAILVAAAAAA
-84 SGDDGFDG
+84 SGVSESFDG
-92 DIDTG
+92 TIDTG
-97 EGAAPTRPVP
+97 LAAPARPVP
-107 PTKAE
+107 PTE
-112 PGKWVYLPKQESV
+112 SQPGKWVPLPKQESV
-125 EVDTARKYI
+125 DGDAARKYI
-134 EGRPLPTNI
+134 EGRPLPTNV
-143 YDPNAQTQP
+143 YDPAAAEQTP
-152 SGQAL
+152 APTV
-157 PGAKSL
+157 PGLKSL

-195 VFNNVENLPSFG
+195 VFNNIENLPSFG

-213 GAIIDGMGNS
+213 GAIIDGLGNS

-246 TLRMTAAQAG
+246 TLRMTGAQAG
-256 AWLGTDPT
+256 AWLGTDPA
-264 NIWAANNLL
+264 NVWAANNLL

-279 VSVVNISGVDGVEF
+279 TSVVNISGVDGVEF

-316 TTKTKINLATATGYN
+316 TTKSKINLTTATGYN
-331 AGTFLTRAKSG
+331 AATFLTRAKSG

-358 RADLDTMTGNLVS
+358 RADLDTMTGNLVT

-406 FLKSGSSITTWTS
+406 FLKSGSTITTWTS
-419 IPQAYKATLH
+419 VPQAYKATMH
-429 TVYDTIDVTFNTED
+429 TVYDTIDITFNTED

-450 LMFNGSLQAEL
+450 LTFNGSNQGEL
-461 RLDGTLIGT
+461 RLDGTLLGT
-470 SSAQGVG
+470 STAQGVG

-497 YVWQRVWAGKPYL
+497 YVWQQVWAGKPYL
-510 LCNSWGNLSPSSTRV
+510 LCNSWGNLSPSATKV
-525 HGLKM
+525 HGPKL
-530 AELSASS
+530 AELKAANASN
-537 ASTTGEPVLGET
+537 TGEPVLGET
-549 MAQMWKTMETMNSR
+549 MAQMWKTMDTMTSR
-563 MADIVNR
+563 MADITNR
-570 MSNCMTVAH
+570 LSNCTTVMH

-588 DTAFCDIGA
+588 DSSFVDIGA
-597 VVGGTSA
+597 VTWGTSA

-625 LEAHIVRE
+625 LESQAICE
-633 FQTVL
+633 FQTVQ
-638 GVSST
+638 GVSAT
-643 PIIDIANSAGQKIYD
+643 PIIDIANTAGQKIYD

-669 PALTNYSAGDKTDIE
+669 PALINYSAGDKTNIE
-684 NWWINN
+684 NWYINN
-690 GYRVGLPEDGANSI
+690 GYRVGLPENGSNTIGS
-704 VDWTGL
+704 WTGL
-710 GYYVMPAYGTFGII
+710 GYYAIPSYGTFGII
-724 GGGLKGSSAAQAVP
+724 GGGLKGGGGSEAVP
-738 LSEMLYLRNIANHDI
+738 LAQMQYLRTEMNYDI

-760 PPTGCVAPLNTYNA
+760 PRTGCVAPLNTYNA
-774 STCIDGGGGVCHC
+774 STCIDVSYGAISACAC
-787 WFPTAAYGNAGWGSA
+787 WFPAAGSGPGGWGSERY
-802 PASQGSAN
+802 SQGSAN
-810 GGGGSTSWGG
+810 GGGGSTAWGVPREAG
-820 SPWQNAIAGAGSVIG
+820 GGGAGSVLG

-895 HNHMINAGIDTNG
+895 HNHMINAGIDTIG

-921 ATIVEAFVAYDL
+921 GTIVEAFVAYDL
-933 QTDLTKPFDKYIT
+933 QTDLAKPFDKYIT

-958 SNNTVTLGTGFD
+958 SHNTVTIGTGFD

-992 TLAAGLFTYTSL
+992 TVVGGLFVYTSL

-1032 DSMSRLSTV
+1032 DSMARLSTV
-1041 SNGLGRTLTLNYG
+1041 SNGLGRTLTLTYG
-1054 ANNMLSSVTDGTGR
+1054 ANNFLSSVSDGTGR
-1068 SVGYTIDGS
+1068 SVSYTIDAS
-1077 GNLTTVT
+1077 GNLVTVT
-1084 DPNAKDW
+1084 DPNSKNW
-1091 AYEYDLPG
+1091 TYEYDIPG

-1110 TVAIVTNTYDTL
+1110 TVAIVTNTYDSL

-1150 NGKRG
+1150 NGKSG

-1167 AIDLVGKI
+1167 AINQVGKI
-1175 SKATFDGRGRPIKNT
+1175 SKTTFDGRGRPIKST

-1215 PASGLADIVSSATY
+1215 PASALADIVTSATY

-1234 KVKTTTDNMGRVTT
+1234 KLKTTTDNMGRVTT
-1248 MNYDVANG
+1248 MNYDVVNG

-1271 STVTMTYTGRG
+1271 SSVTMTYNGRG
-1282 QVLTVTSPDGIVT
+1282 QVLTVTSPDGMVT

-1302 TEKLLSTVADFGV
+1302 TEKLLSTVVDFGV

-1320 TVNFGYDSVGN
+1320 TANFGHDSVGN
-1331 VTSVQDPRGYT
+1331 LTSVQDPRGLT
-1342 STASVDVLRRVTLA
+1342 STLTFDVLRRVTQV

-1377 KVERQTDDPLDP
+1377 KVERQASDPLDP
-1389 WQATQASFTADNKVL
+1389 WQTSQASYTADNKVL

-1417 YDNLQRQWKVTDAL
+1417 YDSLQRRWKVTDAL
-1431 SRVVTNNFDDSN
+1431 SRVVTNNFDDAN

-1464 GKVSTIKDAR
+1464 GKVTTIKDAR
-1474 NNVTSSTFDGHDRP
+1474 NFVTTSTFDGHDRP

-1503 YDGNSNPL
+1503 YDGNNNPL
-1511 TLRSRS
+1511 VLRTRS

-1562 DPSSGTFTK
+1562 DPSSGTFTN
-1571 FYDTAGRFYKEQ
+1571 FYDLAGRFYKEQ
-1583 YPDGLSVVHVL
+1583 YPDGLSVTHVL
-1594 DGNGN
+1594 DANGN
-1599 VTKTTYPDSY
+1599 ITKTTYPDGY

-1633 VQLQYDSLSRRT
+1633 VQFQYDALSRRT

-1655 NYTFSIDNDLS
+1655 NYTFEVDNDLS
-1666 SMLHNF
+1666 SLLHNF
-1672 VGSNVQFSYSFD
+1672 VGSNVQFNYSFD
-1684 DVNQMASYKVSDPA
+1684 NANQMSTHRVSDPA

-1711 YATASNINQYATVGG
+1711 YGAANNINQYPTVGG
-1726 VAQTYSTDGCLTNDG
+1726 TAQTYSTDGNLTNDG
-1741 TFKYEFNTERMMI
+1741 TFKYEFNSERMMT
-1754 RVRNAGTNSIIAD
+1754 RVRNAGTNAIIAD
-1767 YLYDPSL
+1767 YLYDPAL

-1786 NYYYAGFQR
+1786 NYYYSGFQR
-1795 LADYDSTAATP
+1795 LSDYDGSAGTP

-1811 RYVYGTSM
+1811 RYVYGTGL
-1819 DEVLI
+1819 DEILI
-1824 QVTAGGTKTF
+1824 QITAGGTKTY
-1834 YHANHQGSVIATTN
+1834 YHSNHQGSVIATTN

-1864 SSALAGTTHGY
+1864 SAALTGTTHGY

-1882 ETGLYYYK
+1882 ETGLYCYK
-1890 MRHYS
+1890 MRQYS

-1903 PDPIGFLGGPNF
+1903 PDPIGMAGGMNL
-1915 YAYTGNSPLST
+1915 YGYVGNSPLLAT
-1926 VDSLGL
+1926 DALGL
-1932 ATGLAGIVES
+1932 AADSGNSAGQIGMVSIFGTDETSIDPDQGPFGYIENFNKSLYYQAAVIGVIKFFSYKPENPVQRVLQALTEAAVSIEFTKRFNLFLANKGILTVPFAVKQQGALAERLVDEFLRSSTNFTVVATQRQVLAMTKLSATPSNTIADFILTGATGLTIGEVKSS
-1942 RETVTLEKWPVEKTP
+1942 RLQMP
-1957 YFHASLL
+1957 
-1964 ITSETVDRGKVVDS
+1964 
-1978 FEYRIEL
+1978 
-1985 FPDDGDLGRQLAGK
+1985 
-1999 VGLEIWI
+1999 
-2006 YSIAESLKHHE
+2006 SIANLSLGQS
-2017 KLLAPTSSVRIFD
+2017 LTLAATQSFGEFEILGQREPA
-2030 TTFHTFI
+2030 
-2037 DANGRATADPIT
+2037 ANY
-2049 ATSSPASA
+2049 
-2057 VLSAARSAKSFFL
+2057 LFF
-2070 SNNYKYILPNIR
+2070 
-2082 YRAGFKGL
+2082 GV
-2090 NSNQFIRF
+2090 RF
-2098 VLALA
+2098 VQYVNPY
-2103 KLDGKVPP
+2103 VPYVP
-2111 GWSDNLPLYN
+2111 MK
-2121 DSILSLSNASDLIG
+2121 
-2135 QVSGGTDMAMDGGFG
+2135 GTG
-2150 GVSTGG
+2150 
-2156 ANK
+2156 